1 MKQKLQIKV
10 SKKKE
15 EGSLSLRKLSIREK
29 ILKFFLGNTNELTVL
44 VPGKDVSE
52 ILIQTEEKGEKDAKE
67 KVTV

>member
-29 ILKFFLGNTNELTVL
+29 ILKFFLGNTNGLTVL
-44 VPGKDVSE
+44 VPGKEVSE
-52 ILIQTEEKGEKDAKE
+52 ILIQTDEKGEKDAKE
-67 KVTV
+67 KVTI

>member
-1 MKQKLQIKV
+1 MKQKLRIKV

-15 EGSLSLRKLSIREK
+15 EGSLSLRKLRIREK
-29 ILKFFLGNTNELTVL
+29 ILKFFLGNTNELTVFF
-44 VPGKDVSE
+44 PGKDVSE

>member
-10 SKKKE
+10 SKRKE

-44 VPGKDVSE
+44 FPGKDVSE